1 MKRQL
6 VVAVGFIL
14 FAISVVGMGTAWG
27 QPGASTAAE
36 SEKKWTVDDVIMTE
50 RADQFRISPDSKWA
64 VWVKSTPDADKDGM
78 VANLF
83 LSSLTEKKDI
93 QLTRG
98 TDRNAS
104 PKWSPDGQLVA
115 FISNRPL
122 PKPKEGQPVPIVSGQ
137 AGEPSPTQLWLMN
150 PFGGEPW
157 PLTRS
162 ERSVKAFDW
171 LDAATVLMAAE
182 EDPSLYER
190 TIKEKKDAS
199 RVVEDA
205 THTPPVRLFKINVK
219 TQAVTR
225 VTDNNDWIESLEL
238 SPDGKKVVTVHA
250 RSLSY
255 QFDQKVKPVTF
266 LYDVATGKGKQLFV
280 DGKILPFG
288 IRWTFDSTGFYAIS
302 AYSTHPLYRQATV
315 NQLYYY
321 DAVGDKAVKV
331 DLGWENEL
339 GFDYEITNDGFIALL
354 AAGSR
359 FKPARYTRTGDTWH
373 RAWIEGEHA
382 NNIFSMVLGKD
393 SQTLVY
399 NTSTAGR
406 PDQWYRATLQAATLL
421 KPVQLTELNPALQKK
436 TVARAE
442 VVRWTG
448 ALGEEVEGILYYP
461 HEYEP
466 GKKYPLVLM
475 IHGGPTGFDMDTWD
489 ENWGAPTNLL
499 NQRGA
504 FVLKPNYHGSG
515 NYGLKWAESIGEG
528 KYYDLE
534 VPDIEKGVDA
544 LIARGLV
551 DPDRLGTMGWSNG
564 AILTVALTVN
574 STRYKA
580 ASAGAGDVE
589 WISDWGNVDFG
600 AAFDNYYLGKAPIED
615 PELYIRKS
623 PLFKMKNVRTPTII
637 YFGTEDRNVPPSQ
650 GWTHFRT
657 LQQLGQTDVRF
668 VLFPGEPHGLRKL
681 THQRRKVEEELAW
694 FDKYLFKTDT
704 AKNEAFKEDSPL
716 GAELKR
722 QRIKKV
728 GTQYGVLEKKTLIPE
743 VVKYEGLE
751 LGRFEVT
758 RAQYAA
764 FDKTFKFDAGTENF
778 PANGISLENAKAYC
792 AWLSKLTGQTYRLG
806 EEEEMKAIYKPAGR
820 ATSGENTLDHWAGYA
835 LNPDDAARFQQKVKE
850 LPGATPLLKEVGSF
864 KGVGGDDLVFDLGG
878 NVAEWVIPQ
887 SGTGTAKAMGGSAD
901 QPADAK
907 ASALSPDPAYIG
919 FRVVRGEPKPAEKK
933 QNP

>member
-1 MKRQL
+1 MRKR
-6 VVAVGFIL
+6 VVFAVSFALL
-14 FAISVVGMGTAWG
+14 FSTVALTTAWG
-27 QPGASTAAE
+27 QPGTPSGSPPVT
-36 SEKKWTVDDVIMTE
+36 EKDKTWTVDDVIMIE

-64 VWVKSTPDADKDGM
+64 VWVKFTPDADKDGM
-78 VANLF
+78 VSNLF
-83 LSSLTEKKDI
+83 LSSLTEKKEV

-98 TDRNAS
+98 TDRNFG
-104 PKWSPDGQLVA
+104 PKWSPDGQLIA

-122 PKPKEGQPVPIVSGQ
+122 PKTKEGQPAPTPSGQ
-137 AGEPSPTQLWLMN
+137 AGEPSPMQLWLIN

-162 ERSVKAFDW
+162 ERSVKDFDW
-171 LDAATVLMAAE
+171 LDAGIILIAAE

-190 TIKEKKDAS
+190 TVKEKKDAS

-205 THTPPVRLFKINVK
+205 AHTPPVRLFKINAK
-219 TQAVTR
+219 TQAISR
-225 VTDNNDWIESLEL
+225 VTDNNDWIESLAL

-266 LYDVATGKGKQLFV
+266 LYDVATGKGKQLFT

-288 IRWTFDSTGFYAIS
+288 VRWTFDSSGFYAIS
-302 AYSTHPLYRQATV
+302 PYSTHPIYRQATV

-321 DAVGDKAVKV
+321 DVAAEKAVKV

-359 FKPARYTRTGDTWH
+359 FKPARYTRAEETW
-373 RAWIEGEHA
+373 RRGWIEGEHA
-382 NNIFSMVLGKD
+382 NNLFSIVLGKD
-393 SQTLVY
+393 SQMLLY
-399 NTSTAGR
+399 NTSTASR
-406 PDQWYRATLQAATLL
+406 PEQWYRATLEGATVL
-421 KPVQLTELNPALQKK
+421 KPVPLTDLNPNLQKK
-436 TVARAE
+436 TVARTE
-442 VVRWTG
+442 VTRWIG

-461 HEYEP
+461 HHHEA

-475 IHGGPTGFDMDTWD
+475 IHGGPTGFDMDSWD
-489 ENWGAPTNLL
+489 ENWGSPTNLF

-534 VPDIEKGVDA
+534 VPDIEMGVDA

-564 AILTVALTVN
+564 AILTIALTVN

-600 AAFDNYYLGKAPIED
+600 AAFDNYYLGKPPIDD

-623 PLFKMKNVRTPTII
+623 PIFKMKNMRTPTII
-637 YFGTEDRNVPPSQ
+637 FFGTEDRNVPTSQ
-650 GWTHFRT
+650 GWTHYRT

-668 VLFPGEPHGLRKL
+668 ILFPGEAHGPRKL

-694 FDKYLFKTDT
+694 FDKYLFKADKP
-704 AKNEAFKEDSPL
+704 KNEAFKDDSPL
-716 GAELKR
+716 GAKLKR
-722 QRIKKV
+722 QKIKKV
-728 GTQYGVLEKKTLIPE
+728 GLRYGILEKKTLAPE
-743 VVKYEGLE
+743 VVRYQGLE

-764 FDKTFKFDAGTENF
+764 FDKTYKFDPATEDF
-778 PANGISLENAKAYC
+778 PASGISFENAKAYC
-792 AWLSKLTGQTYRLG
+792 AGLSQLTGQTYRLG
-806 EEEEMKAIYKPAGR
+806 EEEEMKALYRPASGAR
-820 ATSGENTLDHWAGYA
+820 PGENTLDYWAGYA
-835 LNPDDAARFQQKVKE
+835 PNPDDSARLQEKVKE
-850 LPGATPLLKEVGSF
+850 LPGPTPLLKEVGSF
-864 KGVGGDDLVFDLGG
+864 KGVGEDDLVFDLGG
-878 NVAEWVIPQ
+878 NAAEWVITKE
-887 SGTGTAKAMGGSAD
+887 GTGKAVGGSAD

-907 ASALSPDPAYIG
+907 AASRVPDPAYIG
-919 FRVVRGEPKPAEKK
+919 FRVVRGESKPAKH
-933 QNP
+933 